1 MYNYLESNKI
11 SSIYFDSL
19 ASVKLFLMECEK
31 DDRIRWSAGQNPLY
45 EYHHFAENDSFP
57 TFKKLRINCYYY
69 EMPFKQ
75 HIELTYMFDS
85 PEGMRFSLECDP
97 QHIKKGID
105 ILKQVCNKKYMILNE
120 GDI

>member
-1 MYNYLESNKI
+1 MYNYLNKNNI

-31 DDRIRWSAGQNPLY
+31 DNRIRWSAGQNPLY
-45 EYHHFAENDSFP
+45 EYQRFTANKLFP
-57 TFKKLRINCYYY
+57 TYQKLRINCYYY
-69 EMPFKQ
+69 DMYFNQ
-75 HIELTYMFDS
+75 NIVLTYMFDE
-85 PEGMRFSLECDP
+85 PEEMRRDLERNP
-97 QHIKKGID
+97 RHIKKGID

>member
-1 MYNYLESNKI
+1 MYNYLKRNDV
-11 SSIYFDSL
+11 SSVYFDSL

-31 DDRIRWSAGQNPLY
+31 DDRIRWSAGQRPLY
-45 EYHHFAENDSFP
+45 EYQRFTENKLFP
-57 TFKKLRINCYYY
+57 TFEKLRINCYYY
-69 EMPFKQ
+69 ETPFKQ
-75 HIELTYMFDS
+75 NIELTYLLDS
-85 PEGMRFSLECDP
+85 PEGMRFSLERNP

>member
-1 MYNYLESNKI
+1 MYNYLKRNDV
-11 SSIYFDSL
+11 SSVYFDSL

-45 EYHHFAENDSFP
+45 EYQRFTQNKLFP
-57 TFKKLRINCYYY
+57 TFEKLRINCYYY
-69 EMPFKQ
+69 ETPFNQ
-75 HIELTYMFDS
+75 NIELTYLFDS
-85 PEGMRFSLECDP
+85 PEGMRFSLERNP

>member
-1 MYNYLESNKI
+1 MYNYLKSNDI
-11 SSIYFDSL
+11 SHIYFDSL

-45 EYHHFAENDSFP
+45 EYQRFTENKLFP
-57 TFKKLRINCYYY
+57 TYEKLCINCYYY
-69 EMPFKQ
+69 EAPFNQ
-75 HIELTYMFDS
+75 NIVLTYMFED
-85 PEGMRFSLECDP
+85 PEEMRFDLECNP

>member
-1 MYNYLESNKI
+1 MYNYLKRNDI

-31 DDRIRWSAGQNPLY
+31 DERIRWSAGQNPLY
-45 EYHHFAENDSFP
+45 EYQRFTENKLFP
-57 TFKKLRINCYYY
+57 TFEKLRINCYYY
-69 EMPFKQ
+69 EMPFNQ
-75 HIELTYMFDS
+75 NIVLTYLFNS
-85 PEGMRFSLECDP
+85 PENMRADLEHKP
-97 QHIKKGID
+97 QHIKKSID

>member
-1 MYNYLESNKI
+1 MYNYLKGNKI
-11 SSIYFDSL
+11 SGVYFDSL

-45 EYHHFAENDSFP
+45 EYKRFTENDLLP
-57 TFKKLRINCYYY
+57 TYQKLRINCYETFYN
-69 EMPFKQ
+69 Q
-75 HIELTYMFDS
+75 NIELIYAFDS

>member
-11 SSIYFDSL
+11 SSVYFDSL

-31 DDRIRWSAGQNPLY
+31 DERIRWSGGQNPLY
-45 EYHHFAENDSFP
+45 EYQRFTENKLFP
-57 TFKKLRINCYYY
+57 TFEKLRINCYYDWR
-69 EMPFKQ
+69 FDKN
-75 HIELTYMFDS
+75 ITLTYLFDS
-85 PEGMRFSLECDP
+85 PEGMRFGLECDP

-105 ILKQVCNKKYMILNE
+105 ILKQVCNKKYIILNE